1 VLRGGYLFERV
12 AAEGDAV
19 GEVTLLGS
27 GAILTEVRKA
37 AQETAAGALHA
48 LARAPAN
55 RVSIADAGGI
65 PLLVTL
71 FDIAD
76 GSDESKEQVMTT
88 DDF

>member
-1 VLRGGYLFERV
+1 LRQVAIAESGGIVPLVNLLR
-12 AAEGDAV
+12 AG
-19 GEVTLLGS
+19 GPEVQP
-27 GAILTEVRKA
+27 EVRKA

-76 GSDESKEQVMTT
+76 GSDDSKEQVMASI
-88 DDF
+88 DH